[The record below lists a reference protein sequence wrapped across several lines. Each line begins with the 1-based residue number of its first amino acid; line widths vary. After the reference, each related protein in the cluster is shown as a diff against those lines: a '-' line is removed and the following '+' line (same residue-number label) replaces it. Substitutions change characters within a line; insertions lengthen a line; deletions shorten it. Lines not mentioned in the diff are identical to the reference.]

1 LFGKLGFFGNY
12 TYRGSKVDEPD
23 DKPLVFWMDDLPP
36 KHKLN
41 IGLRYKFSENILL
54 TCDTRYVGE
63 KKGESG
69 DSIDAFT
76 TTDIGVQQTVL
87 KKTKLLVYVNNVFG
101 ESYQEVYGYPRP
113 KQTIGFQI
121 KHTF

>member
-1 LFGKLGFFGNY
+1 MFDKLGFFGNY
-12 TYRGSKVDEPD
+12 TYQESKVDEPD
-23 DKPLVFWMDDLPP
+23 DKPSVFWLDDLPP
-36 KHKLN
+36 KHKIN
-41 IGLRYKFSENILL
+41 IGLRYKLFENTLL

-76 TTDIGVQQTVL
+76 TTDIGVQQTIL

-113 KQTIGFQI
+113 RQTFGVQI